1 VTLYA
6 ELRVEFQNEFTS
18 FRNSGEGAG
27 LACFS
32 MLPEFVL
39 DYWQFTTHYSLCFA
53 YAKRPLIFVLLTG
66 TSSVRFCFGFIQ
78 QKSLLIC
85 PANSLKFE
93 QTFFVLLGAHFT
105 LAKIRVLDYC
115 FTLRSH
121 SLRLRYRSFCF
132 GLGRAGFELSS
143 HRRTTQNPL
152 ITYAKRHVVAVTVV
166 LAPRTVV
173 RADVA
178 FYCDRSTKLRT
189 RPEVAGKRNSC

>member
-1 VTLYA
+1 MTLYA

-66 TSSVRFCFGFIQ
+66 TSFVRFCFGFIQ

-93 QTFFVLLGAHFT
+93 QTFFRIT
-105 LAKIRVLDYC
+105 W
-115 FTLRSH
+115 RSLH
-121 SLRLRYRSFCF
+121 SC
-132 GLGRAGFELSS
+132 
-143 HRRTTQNPL
+143 QNPRLGLLLHPPQSFASLALSL
-152 ITYAKRHVVAVTVV
+152 ILLRDWSCWVRAKLSPAHYAKSANHLRKAE
-166 LAPRTVV
+166 RCW
-173 RADVA
+173 R
-178 FYCDRSTKLRT
+178 YGCSGTKNWR
-189 RPEVAGKRNSC
+189 